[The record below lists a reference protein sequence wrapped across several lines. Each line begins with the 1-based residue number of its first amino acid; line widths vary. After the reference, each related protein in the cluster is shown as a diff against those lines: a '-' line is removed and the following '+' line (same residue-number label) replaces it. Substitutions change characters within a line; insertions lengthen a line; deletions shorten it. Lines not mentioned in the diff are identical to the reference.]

1 MLPFVFLSGYIFP
14 IEGMPTIFRWLSTL
28 VPANYAMQI
37 LRGLVLRGATVTE
50 LAAPIGWLTLYA
62 VVIIGIAVFRFKKT
76 AE

>member
-1 MLPFVFLSGYIFP
+1 MILGAACAAEEDPNLLHRSK
-14 IEGMPTIFRWLSTL
+14 L

-37 LRGLVLRGATVTE
+37 LRGLVLRGATVAE
-50 LAAPIGWLTLYA
+50 LAEPIVWLTLYT